1 MKKILFLSLFLIAPF
16 IYANDVKQEAFL
28 SDWNS
33 TCGSQT
39 VSSAKI
45 CVLERNLF
53 SDKGLTQRMISLGFR
68 TTANE
73 SVVMTVISPL
83 GTLISEGVEVD
94 VKGLSNKKLPFIF
107 CDQRGCVSQIQLNE
121 EMLAGLRKQKIITM
135 KYQLLNA
142 NKAIVNFDISGFE
155 TAFSKIKQ

>member
-1 MKKILFLSLFLIAPF
+1 MKKIILILSLFASF
-16 IYANDVKQEAFL
+16 AYSKDVKQEAFL

-53 SDKGLTQRMISLGFR
+53 SDKGMTQRMISLGFR

-73 SVVMTVISPL
+73 PVVMTVISPL

-94 VKGLSNKKLPFIF
+94 IKGLNNNKLPFIF

-121 EMLAGLRKQKIITM
+121 ELLAGLRKQKIIQM

-142 NKAIVNFDISGFE
+142 NKAVVNFDISGFDSS
-155 TAFSKIKQ
+155 FSKIKQ

>member
-1 MKKILFLSLFLIAPF
+1 MKKILLILFLFTPIVH
-16 IYANDVKQEAFL
+16 ANEVKQEAFL

-39 VSSAKI
+39 VSSSKI

-53 SDKGLTQRMISLGFR
+53 GDKGMTQRMISLGFR
-68 TTANE
+68 TAANE
-73 SVVMTVISPL
+73 PVVMTVISPL
-83 GTLISEGVEVD
+83 GALISEGVEVD
-94 VKGLSNKKLPFIF
+94 IKGLNNKKLPFIF

-121 EMLAGLRKQKIITM
+121 EILAGLRKQKIIPM

-155 TAFSKIKQ
+155 SAFSKIKQ

>member
-33 TCGSQT
+33 TCGSPS
-39 VSSAKI
+39 VSSSKI
-45 CVLERNLF
+45 CVLEKHLF
-53 SDKGLTQRMISLGFR
+53 YDKSMTKKMISVGFR
-68 TTANE
+68 TAVNE
-73 SVVMTVISPL
+73 PVVMTIISPL
-83 GTLISEGVEVD
+83 GALISEGVEVD
-94 VKGLSNKKLPFIF
+94 IKGLSNKKLPFIF

>member
-33 TCGSQT
+33 ACGSQS
-39 VSSAKI
+39 VSSSKVCALDRHMFYDTAMTK
-45 CVLERNLF
+45 
-53 SDKGLTQRMISLGFR
+53 KMISVGFR
-68 TTANE
+68 TAVNE
-73 SVVMTVISPL
+73 PVVMTIISPL
-83 GTLISEGVEVD
+83 GALISEGVEVD
-94 VKGLSNKKLPFIF
+94 IKGLSNKKLPFIF

-121 EMLAGLRKQKIITM
+121 EMLAGLRKQKIIPM

-155 TAFSKIKQ
+155 SAFSKIKQ

>member
-1 MKKILFLSLFLIAPF
+1 MKKIVFLSLFLITPF